1 MCVRLFTVPSLL
13 TLPYNPL
20 GRRLEAAADGPLR
33 ASTKLATLAHSLA
46 TKHAKLLASPDCAP
60 SLAALRA
67 AAAKLESMMAKPA
80 VTALSRIAA

>member
-1 MCVRLFTVPSLL
+1 M
-13 TLPYNPL
+13 
-20 GRRLEAAADGPLR
+20 RRLEAAADGPLR